1 MCEPMRFEQF
11 EHTADVGIKA
21 YGKTLKELFGNA
33 ALGMFS
39 IMVDLDGVASKGEFK
54 VVMKSDDKEKLLVD
68 WLGEL
73 LYIHEV
79 YDVLLKDF
87 EVDFNEAK
95 EGEEG
100 TVFELKAV
108 VKGETIDREKH
119 DLKSM
124 IKAVTYHMLEINEDE
139 GYLKVLFDI

>member
-1 MCEPMRFEQF
+1 MCEAMRFEQF
-11 EHTADVGIKA
+11 EHTADVGIRA
-21 YGKTLKELFGNA
+21 YGKTLEELFGNA

-39 IMVDLDGVASKGEFK
+39 IMVDMEGVSQKGEFK
-54 VVMKSDDKEKLLVD
+54 VVLKADDKEKLLVD
-68 WLGEL
+68 WLSEL

-79 YDVLLKDF
+79 YDVLLSEF
-87 EVDFNEAK
+87 EVDIAELK

-100 TVFELKAV
+100 TTFELKAV
-108 VKGETIDREKH
+108 VKGETIDKKKH
-119 DLKSM
+119 DLKAM

>member
-1 MCEPMRFEQF
+1 MRFEQF

-21 YGKTLKELFGNA
+21 YGKTLEELFGNA

-54 VVMKSDDKEKLLVD
+54 VVLKSDDRERLLVD

-79 YDVLLKDF
+79 YDVLLNEF
-87 EVDFNEAK
+87 EVDIAEAK
-95 EGEEG
+95 EDEDGA
-100 TVFELKAV
+100 TLELKAV
-108 VKGETIDREKH
+108 VRGESIDREKH
-119 DLKSM
+119 DLKAM
-124 IKAVTYHMLEINEDE
+124 VKAVTYHMLEINEDE

>member
-1 MCEPMRFEQF
+1 MRFEQF

-21 YGKTLKELFGNA
+21 YGKTLEELFGNA

-54 VVMKSDDKEKLLVD
+54 VVLKADDKEKLLVD

-79 YDVLLKDF
+79 YDVLLNEF
-87 EVDFNEAK
+87 EVDIDDAK
-95 EGEEG
+95 EDEDGA
-100 TVFELKAV
+100 TLELKAV
-108 VKGETIDREKH
+108 VRGESIDREKH
-119 DLKSM
+119 DLKAM
-124 IKAVTYHMLEINEDE
+124 VKAVTYHMLEINEDE